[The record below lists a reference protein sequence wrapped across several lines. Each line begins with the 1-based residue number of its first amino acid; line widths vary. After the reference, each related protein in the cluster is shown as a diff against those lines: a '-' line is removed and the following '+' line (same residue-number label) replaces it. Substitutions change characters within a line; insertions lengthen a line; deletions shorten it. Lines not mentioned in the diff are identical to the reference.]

1 MAISAKTI
9 RSSKVTYE
17 DNSGLES
24 IESQLVYMND
34 GVRVCTQACACCWD
48 KPIPPTYEEQVE
60 YLAKRSS
67 TGHTS
72 IFEHSNFVILLKL
85 SKIVH
90 MSEVQYAL
98 MMLADSRY
106 LNTRITFYKANG
118 NIARAY
124 ILIGGSYRGYDEL
137 FRASRYPNNPVMKA
151 IAKVMYQYLDAR
163 LFSYLCENNIL
174 NADSFHGV
182 EPDPISRFVSP
193 FHEEGLYEDDK
204 IKIVSADSPKQIY
217 KNVCDLIGGEA
228 FTPAECDPMGTIT
241 ILFKNMSRTGT
252 HQLVRHR
259 NAITQESQRYVDY
272 SNAAFIDPVKFKPDK
287 YDVNKKYTVHFGG
300 QEFQFTSEELGEE
313 ICKIYQ
319 DMLGQGLMKEDA
331 RAFLPGNVACRK
343 IYMTFTYSSYMKFL
357 ELRCH
362 PAAQAEIRSF
372 AIDCRDA
379 STSIFEQLANEF
391 EAKENAV
398 DEILVDKEVLLKEV
412 IKNDPEL
419 QEEPTKE

>member
-1 MAISAKTI
+1 MAKTI
-9 RSSKVTYE
+9 RSSKITYE
-17 DNSGLES
+17 DNSGLNS
-24 IESQLVYMND
+24 IESYLVYMND

-48 KPIPPTYEEQVE
+48 KPIPSSYEEQVD

-72 IFEHSNFVILLKL
+72 IFEHSNFVVLLKL
-85 SKIVH
+85 SEVVN
-90 MSEVQYAL
+90 MREVQYAL
-98 MMLADSRY
+98 MVLADSRY
-106 LNTRITFYKANG
+106 LNTRVSFFRPEGKL
-118 NIARAY
+118 ARAY

-137 FRASRYPNNPVMKA
+137 FRTAKYPDNPIMKA

-163 LFSYLCENNIL
+163 LFSYLCKNNIL
-174 NADSFHGV
+174 NAESFQGV
-182 EPDPISRFVSP
+182 EPDPVSRFVSAFNP
-193 FHEEGLYEDDK
+193 DGLYEDDK

-217 KNVCDLIGGEA
+217 QNVCDIIGGEA
-228 FTPAECDPMGTIT
+228 FTPSDCDPMGTIT

-287 YDVNKKYTVHFGG
+287 YDVDKKYTVHFGG
-300 QEFQFTSEELGEE
+300 QEFEFTSEELGEE

-343 IYMTFTYSSYMKFL
+343 IYMTFTYSNYMKFL

-379 STSIFEQLANEF
+379 TTDIFVQLADEF
-391 EAKENAV
+391 EARENAV

-412 IKNDPEL
+412 IKNEPEL
-419 QEEPTKE
+419 QEEPAKE

>member
-1 MAISAKTI
+1 MAKTI

-17 DNSGLES
+17 DNSSLNS
-24 IESQLVYMND
+24 IESYLVYMND

-48 KPIPPTYEEQVE
+48 KPIPPTYEEQVD

-72 IFEHSNFVILLKL
+72 IFEHSNFVVLLKL
-85 SKIVH
+85 STMIH
-90 MSEVQYAL
+90 MREIQYAL
-98 MMLADSRY
+98 MTLADARY
-106 LNTRITFYKANG
+106 LNTKIAFYRRENELANC
-118 NIARAY
+118 Y

-137 FRASRYPNNPVMKA
+137 FRTAKYPNNVVMKA

-163 LFSYLCENNIL
+163 LFSYLCEHDIL
-174 NADSFHGV
+174 NAESFQGV
-182 EPDPISRFVSP
+182 EPDPVSKYVSAFNP
-193 FHEEGLYEDDK
+193 NGLYEDEK

-217 KNVCDLIGGEA
+217 QNVCDLIGGEA
-228 FTPAECDPMGTIT
+228 FTPADCDPMGTIT

-287 YDVNKKYTVHFGG
+287 YDVDKKYTVHFGG
-300 QEFQFTSEELGEE
+300 QEFQFTSNELGEE

-379 STSIFEQLANEF
+379 TTSIFEQLANEF
-391 EAKENAV
+391 EARENAV

-412 IKNDPEL
+412 IKNEPEL